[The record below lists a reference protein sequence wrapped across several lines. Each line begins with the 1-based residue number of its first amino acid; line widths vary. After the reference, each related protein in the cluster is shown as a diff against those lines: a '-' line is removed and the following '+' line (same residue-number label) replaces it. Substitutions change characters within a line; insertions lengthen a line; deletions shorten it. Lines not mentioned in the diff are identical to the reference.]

1 MYDYIMFHK
10 PAGCVTARRDERH
23 KTVMDYLPE
32 EIRDTHFPVGRL
44 DKDTEGLLLIT
55 NDGRLTK
62 AILSPEN
69 KIEKTYYFQAQGI
82 ITPEKMAEVCCGA
95 KIYLNRETKTAPAEM
110 EITSTSIIG
119 EIKECLSSDD
129 QALARKK
136 PHLPTVEG
144 LVRITEGKKHQ
155 VKRMVRFA
163 GARVMYLKRLKIA
176 SLSLDENLPR
186 GAYRPLS
193 SEELS
198 ELFLSVS
205 YTPLDSQ
212 YDSFS

>member
-10 PAGCVTARRDERH
+10 PGGCVTARRDERH

-32 EIRDTHFPVGRL
+32 EIRDTYFPVGRL

-82 ITPEKMAEVCCGA
+82 ISPEKMAEVCSGA

-110 EITSTSIIG
+110 EILSTSVIS
-119 EIKECLSSDD
+119 EIKDYLGEDDLALS
-129 QALARKK
+129 RRK

-144 LVRITEGKKHQ
+144 VVRITEGKKHQ

-163 GARVMYLKRLKIA
+163 GARVMYLKRLRIA
-176 SLSLDENLPR
+176 SLSLDETLPK
-186 GAYRPLS
+186 GTFRPLN
-193 SEELS
+193 ETEIS
-198 ELFLSVS
+198 ELFTSVN
-205 YTPLDSQ
+205 YTPTEDQSNQ
-212 YDSFS
+212 